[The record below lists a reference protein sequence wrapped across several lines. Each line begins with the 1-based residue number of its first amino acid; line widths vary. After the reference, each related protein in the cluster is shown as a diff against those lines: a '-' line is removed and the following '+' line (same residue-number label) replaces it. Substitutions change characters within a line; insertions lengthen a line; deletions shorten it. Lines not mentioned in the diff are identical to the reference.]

1 MDIDAAVSELK
12 QRTLASIPGEMARL
26 VYLAS
31 TREYNSGR
39 YLHAGL
45 ATMFSEPVAEAALAA
60 CHREVFEGLAGAPF
74 EDVLRELE
82 QYCAQST
89 ADTAEFADF
98 WTKVEP
104 YRVLTPG
111 GPCSALA
118 AELLFSNLRIS
129 LAILRARPPKSSE
142 NPQSA

>member
-60 CHREVFEGLAGAPF
+60 CHREVFEGLAAAPF

-82 QYCAQST
+82 RYCAQST
-89 ADTAEFADF
+89 TDTAEFADF

-111 GPCSALA
+111 PCSTLA
-118 AELLFSNLRIS
+118 AELLFSNLRVS
-129 LAILRARPPKSSE
+129 LAILRARLPKSSE